1 MYAITSETANT
12 NAFCVWP
19 SEAPYKQHDANEAD
33 LVARLRAGD
42 ESAFREI
49 IERYA
54 SKISRVSYGILR
66 NRDDADEIA
75 QEVFAKVYFSIK
87 GFGGRSSL
95 YGWIYRIA
103 VNECYGFLRKR
114 RFKLVYPSDSTD
126 DTLPAPLEAIAD
138 VRPTPD
144 RIAMQR
150 DFINKLLSRIPEHD
164 RWLLIS
170 KEVEGFSLAELS
182 EMTGLNENTIK
193 VRLFRVRQGLVAAA
207 ARLRSRRRSIAG
219 PMQRWPRY
227 DGGATTSRAHYGEGT
242 AGRFRSSDA
251 YCHTP
256 GQHFSITATVRELSG
271 ASQAGRFLRPT
282 KSLWSCLRA
291 RLSREMTVP
300 IGTPTVFATSW

>member
-19 SEAPYKQHDANEAD
+19 SEAPYKQHNANEAD

-49 IERYA
+49 IARYA

-87 GFGGRSSL
+87 GFRGRSSL

-150 DFINKLLSRIPEHD
+150 DFINKLLSGIPEHD

-193 VRLFRVRQGLVAAA
+193 VRLFRVRQGLLAAA

-219 PMQRWPRY
+219 GPMP
-227 DGGATTSRAHYGEGT
+227 AVAK
-242 AGRFRSSDA
+242 
-251 YCHTP
+251 
-256 GQHFSITATVRELSG
+256 I
-271 ASQAGRFLRPT
+271 
-282 KSLWSCLRA
+282 
-291 RLSREMTVP
+291 
-300 IGTPTVFATSW
+300 